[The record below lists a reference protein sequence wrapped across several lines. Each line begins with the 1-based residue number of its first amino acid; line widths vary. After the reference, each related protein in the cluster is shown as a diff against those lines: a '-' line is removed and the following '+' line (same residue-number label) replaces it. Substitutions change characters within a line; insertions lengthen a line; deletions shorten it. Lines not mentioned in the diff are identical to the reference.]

1 MSMNVLHQRLLQ
13 DVLAVGNALPFET
26 FYRPPVVT
34 PYGPTLSMDD
44 AIGCKVRALADRG
57 VARDLIDVRAASH
70 WRSTAELENLGR
82 RLAREEFSLEGL
94 ATRLDGAKWFD
105 DEEFVAY
112 GLGEADIGDL
122 REWAQAWCDEIRR
135 RLYAENFDF
144 DGDDDV

>member
-1 MSMNVLHQRLLQ
+1 
-13 DVLAVGNALPFET
+13 
-26 FYRPPVVT
+26 
-34 PYGPTLSMDD
+34 MDD

-105 DEEFVAY
+105 DEEFIAY
-112 GLGEADIGDL
+112 GLCEADIVDL
-122 REWAQAWCDEIRR
+122 RQWAQVWCDEIRH
-135 RLYAENFDF
+135 RLYAENIDF
-144 DGDDDV
+144 DGDDDL